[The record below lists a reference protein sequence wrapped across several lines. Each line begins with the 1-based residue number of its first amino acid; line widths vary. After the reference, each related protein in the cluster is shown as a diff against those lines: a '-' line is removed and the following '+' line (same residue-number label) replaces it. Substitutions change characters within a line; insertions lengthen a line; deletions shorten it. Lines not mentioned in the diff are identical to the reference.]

1 MQIKVGILSEQ
12 EIDIIFKG
20 EYTENRLG
28 DRYTGHVR
36 LFRESRETFLQTG
49 DSLRKVSL
57 PLSFTP
63 ADPET
68 SYFELTGVTIGIDF
82 HWERKENQCFQGSLN
97 LLEENGRMTAVN
109 LLDVEDYLLSVIS
122 SEMKA
127 TSSAE
132 LLKAHAVISRS
143 WLLAQQAKSRELKTK
158 DSAYRSFLQTEDK
171 YIRWYDRED
180 HLNFDVCADDH
191 CQRYQGIQ
199 KATTPVVRDA
209 VNSTR
214 GEVLCHEGRICDAR
228 FSKCCGGISENFENV
243 WENIPHPYLRS
254 VYDAPSPQEKYDLT
268 QEKEVTRWIGS
279 YPDVFCHTTD
289 KNILA
294 GVLNEYDL
302 ETADFFRW
310 EIYYSQE
317 ELSRLVRE
325 RLSVDFGT
333 VQELLPVERGAS
345 GRLTRLKIVGSRKT
359 MTIGKE
365 LVIRKALSRSHLYS
379 SAFVV
384 EKVEAKGLTQGF
396 RLRGAGWGHGVGL
409 CQIGAAVMSSRGY
422 SYREILQ
429 HYFRDAYIEK
439 LYE

>member
-1 MQIKVGILSEQ
+1 MQIKVGILSEPKV
-12 EIDIIFKG
+12 DIIFKG
-20 EYTENRLG
+20 KYTESRLNDSYSG
-28 DRYTGHVR
+28 NVR
-36 LFRESRETFLQTG
+36 LFRENGETFLKTE
-49 DSLRKVSL
+49 DSVRKVFL
-57 PLSFTP
+57 PLLFTP
-63 ADPET
+63 TDPAT
-68 SYFELTGVTIGIDF
+68 SCFELVGVTIGIDF
-82 HWERKENQCFQGSLN
+82 HWERKENQCFQGSLS
-97 LLEENGRMTAVN
+97 LIEENGRLTAID

-143 WLLAQQAKSRELKTK
+143 WLLAQQVKSGELKTK
-158 DSAYRSFLQTEDK
+158 DSAYRSFLQSEDE

-199 KATTPVVRDA
+199 KATTAVVRDA

-254 VYDAPSPQEKYDLT
+254 VYDAPAIREKYDLT
-268 QEKEVTRWIGS
+268 REEEVIRWIDS
-279 YPDVFCHTTD
+279 SPDVFCHTTD

-310 EIYYSQE
+310 EVCYSQE
-317 ELSRLVRE
+317 EISRLIRE
-325 RLSVDFGT
+325 RLSIDFGI

-345 GRLTRLKIVGSRKT
+345 GRLIRLKIVGSRKT

-379 SAFVV
+379 SAFII
-384 EKVEAKGLTQGF
+384 EKVREKGLIRGF

-429 HYFRDAYIEK
+429 HYFRDAHIEK